1 MSKFSLFFG
10 AATALVTPFE
20 QNGALDLES
29 FRKLLRFQ
37 LDSGIDALLVC
48 GTTGET
54 PTLSDDECAELLSE
68 TVKTADHSVPVI
80 MGIGSNCT
88 EHAIEKAKAAEKGG
102 ADALLAVTPYY
113 NKCTAD
119 GLVRHYREIAS
130 STSLPIIVYTV
141 PSRTGMTIPPSIW
154 GELFAIPNIIGIKD
168 ATGDI
173 GYGAQFLSYLGSE
186 ACLWSGNDNAT
197 LPLLSL
203 GSDGV
208 ISVLSNVKPKE
219 TSALCHTFAEGKIQE
234 SQALSASL
242 LPLADTLFC
251 EVNPIPVKA
260 ALSLLDICKPYCRL
274 PLTTASD
281 RTFCALRKLMSA
293 SLS

>member
-10 AATALVTPFE
+10 AATALCTPFD
-20 QNGALDLES
+20 QNGALDLDS

-37 LDSGIDALLVC
+37 LDGGIDALLVC

-54 PTLSDDECAELLSE
+54 PTLSDDECTTLLSE
-68 TVKTADHSVPVI
+68 AVKTADHSVPVI

-113 NKCTAD
+113 NKCTPE
-119 GLVRHYREIAS
+119 GLVRHYREVAS
-130 STSLPIIVYTV
+130 ATSLPIIAYTV
-141 PSRTGMTIPPSIW
+141 PSRTGMTIPPSVW
-154 GELFAIPNIIGIKD
+154 SELFAIPNMIGIKD

-208 ISVLSNVKPKE
+208 ISVLSNIKPTE
-219 TSALCHTFAEGKIQE
+219 TSSLCHTYAEGKIRE
-234 SQALSASL
+234 AQALAASL

-260 ALSLLDICKPYCRL
+260 ALSIMGICKPYCRM
-274 PLTTASD
+274 PLTTATEA
-281 RTFCALRKLMSA
+281 TFKRLTNL
-293 SLS
+293 LE

>member
-20 QNGALDLES
+20 QDGTLDLDS
-29 FRKLLRFQ
+29 YRKLLRFQ

-54 PTLSDDECAELLSE
+54 PTLSDDECQTLLAE
-68 TVKTADHSVPVI
+68 TVKAADHGIPVI

-88 EHAIEKAKAAEKGG
+88 EHAIEKAKAAEKGS

-113 NKCTAD
+113 NKCTAE
-119 GLVRHYREIAS
+119 GLVRHYREIAA

-173 GYGAQFLSYLGSE
+173 GYGAQFLSYLGDE
-186 ACLWSGNDNAT
+186 ICLWSGNDNAT

-219 TSALCHTFAEGKIQE
+219 TSALCHTYAEGKIHE
-234 SQALSASL
+234 AKELSASL

-260 ALSLLDICKPYCRL
+260 ALSLLGICKPYCRL
-274 PLTTASD
+274 PLTTASEN
-281 RTFCALRKLMSA
+281 TFKRLSSLMQK
-293 SLS
+293 